1 MFYAKFTDREGCYMD
16 ADGVRFSISS
26 ARRVRSP
33 QGVNVGYEE
42 FPSLEDALAAWG
54 LRVCSDE
61 MPDSPGWPGL
71 HDSAF
76 AKLC

>member
-1 MFYAKFTDREGCYMD
+1 MD

-54 LRVCSDE
+54 LRE
-61 MPDSPGWPGL
+61 SPMEDL
-71 HDSAF
+71 N
-76 AKLC
+76 LTETE

>member
-1 MFYAKFTDREGCYMD
+1 MD

-42 FPSLEDALAAWG
+42 FPSLEDALEAWG
-54 LRVCSDE
+54 LRVCIDE
-61 MPDSPGWPGL
+61 HPASTSG
-71 HDSAF
+71 
-76 AKLC
+76 

>member
-1 MFYAKFTDREGCYMD
+1 MFYAKFTDQEGCYMD

-42 FPSLEDALAAWG
+42 FPSLDDALGAWG
-54 LRVCSDE
+54 LTPVAWFFSIIS
-61 MPDSPGWPGL
+61 SPP
-71 HDSAF
+71 
-76 AKLC
+76 